1 MREGTT
7 EYALKNMFEIPL
19 LAHEPLN
26 KIDKLGNPNFQI
38 AFSFVYGDD
47 DWVGVLDEGASL
59 ALVN

>member
-7 EYALKNMFEIPL
+7 EYALKNMFEVPL

-26 KIDKLGNPNFQI
+26 TKEKLGNPTFPL

-47 DWVGVLDEGASL
+47 DWVRVLDEEASVL
-59 ALVN
+59 LVN